1 MKLILLAALA
11 SLAQAQ
17 DLTPQ
22 QQRGKAIYTAGKGD
36 ASIGGKVLPAKLFPC
51 ASCHG
56 DNGRGQRE
64 GGTGVADITPP
75 ALARAAR
82 VGERSR
88 PAYTPVALRHAIA
101 NGADSGGQALDRAM
115 PRYRLPP
122 PDVADLLAYLAI
134 LDTVAPPGVST
145 DAVHINVIGAEGLI
159 APTQSIY
166 GRRIVL
172 RYNPAEDALLTIDAH
187 PATGA
192 GKEQQIAALRD
203 YASRRGGGAMLLADD
218 CRALSH
224 TTASLVLMT
233 ADAAAHCDLDSMAP
247 APEQKIIVAASAP
260 PGSDA
265 AAQAELDLVAET
277 LIQVGR
283 DFTRKRFTEALAQ
296 SKRERAGKTQV
307 WLMTLDVRKQALLAE
322 PGWWSAPQP

>member
-1 MKLILLAALA
+1 MKLLLLAALA

-17 DLTPQ
+17 DLTPP

-36 ASIGGKVLPAKLFPC
+36 ASVGGKVLPARLFPC

-75 ALARAAR
+75 ALTRAAT

-88 PAYTPVALRHAIA
+88 PAYTPALLRHAIA
-101 NGADSGGQALDRAM
+101 NGVDSGGWALDRAM

-145 DAVHINVIGAEGLI
+145 DAVRINVLGAATLA
-159 APTQSIY
+159 APAQRIY

-172 RYNPAEDALLTIDAH
+172 RHDNDEDTLLSIDAR
-187 PATGA
+187 PASGA
-192 GKEQQIAALRD
+192 GKGQQIAALRD
-203 YASRRGGGAMLLADD
+203 YASRRGGDAMLLADD
-218 CRALSH
+218 CLALFN
-224 TTASLVLMT
+224 TEAPLVLMT
-233 ADAAAHCDLDSMAP
+233 ADAAAHCDLDSVAP
-247 APEQKIIVAASAP
+247 ALDRKIIVAASAP
-260 PGSDA
+260 PGSDT
-265 AAQAELDLVAET
+265 AAQADLDLVAAT
-277 LIQVGR
+277 LAQIGR

-296 SKRERAGKTQV
+296 SKRERAGKAQV